1 MEKDTMGAIAT
12 QDLSRPR
19 AVGSGKGEKTSRPQP
34 VCIEVPV
41 TVHCG
46 CLSTDSGKREPFSES
61 TRTIIVFSN
70 GAVLRLK
77 TAVNPGQSIILTNE
91 HTGKKVLCHVV
102 TSKTYQ
108 NVAGYI
114 ELQFT
119 EPTVGFWGILFPGDG
134 SESQGA
140 PEAVGVSQTT
150 SRPQPLP
157 SAASHTNPPVVSTL
171 SSADGSINPTMLSPK
186 ASGAEYSAELGSVS
200 TPLAQPPHAVL
211 IQPKVVPLS
220 HAEEHASIAEPVV
233 FSLERKAATP
243 APPAAKPRE
252 DDEIAAFIGRLMFE
266 EPETESAQA
275 TPRRSPFIVL
285 IAAELLLVALAGG
298 GWYWWHNRVRA
309 TTPNLFPQSANVATS
324 MSVLP
329 AANTRTAPLVSSPV
343 PETLKTVE
351 ASDPSSVAAEKPAES
366 HEAPN
371 AAGKKPAAIF
381 HFRLSRPHAK
391 RSSSL
396 AKVPEAAEGID
407 SAPEVSS
414 RVSAE
419 GLSALIAGSGL
430 QPAAPKPE
438 RPIGGEVKAARLISS
453 ASPAYPPLARS
464 QGVEGDVTLD
474 ALIDETGRVTKIKT
488 ISGPELLQQA
498 AAAAVRQWKYEPAT
512 LHGNAVPMHVTVTVK
527 FRTH

>member
-19 AVGSGKGEKTSRPQP
+19 AGEKSSRPQP

-70 GAVLRLK
+70 GAVLRLR

-114 ELQFT
+114 ELQFA

-134 SESQGA
+134 SESHVALGSA
-140 PEAVGVSQTT
+140 GVSQEPFK
-150 SRPQPLP
+150 PQPPP
-157 SAASHTNPPVVSTL
+157 SAASHTTPPVASTH
-171 SSADGSINPTMLSPK
+171 SSAAGSINSGSLSPK
-186 ASGAEYSAELGSVS
+186 ASGAEYSAALGSVS
-200 TPLAQPPHAVL
+200 TPLTQPPHAGL

-233 FSLERKAATP
+233 LSREREAATP
-243 APPAAKPRE
+243 ALPAAEPRE
-252 DDEIAAFIGRLMFE
+252 DQEIAAFISRLMFE

-275 TPRRSPFIVL
+275 MPRRSPWITL
-285 IAAELLLVALAGG
+285 IAAELLLVTLAGG
-298 GWYWWHNRVRA
+298 GWYWWHNRVRVSG
-309 TTPNLFPQSANVATS
+309 PNLIPQSANATTP
-324 MSVLP
+324 MSGLP
-329 AANTRTAPLVSSPV
+329 PANTQTAPLASSPV
-343 PETLKTVE
+343 PS
-351 ASDPSSVAAEKPAES
+351 APAENPAQS

-371 AAGKKPAAIF
+371 AASIKPAAIS
-381 HFRLSRPHAK
+381 HFRLS
-391 RSSSL
+391 
-396 AKVPEAAEGID
+396 
-407 SAPEVSS
+407 
-414 RVSAE
+414 VSAE
-419 GLSALIAGSGL
+419 GLSALMAGSGL
-430 QPAAPKPE
+430 QPAAPKP
-438 RPIGGEVKAARLISS
+438 IGGKVEMARLISS
-453 ASPAYPPLARS
+453 TPPVYPPLARS

-474 ALIDETGRVTKIKT
+474 ALIDETGRVTRIKT
-488 ISGPELLQQA
+488 ISGPILLQDA

-512 LHGNAVPMHVTVTVK
+512 LDGKAVPIHLTVTVK
-527 FRTH
+527 FRIR

>member
-1 MEKDTMGAIAT
+1 MGAIAT

-41 TVHCG
+41 TVHGG
-46 CLSTDSGKREPFSES
+46 CLSGDSGRREPFSET

-77 TAVNPGQSIILTNE
+77 TAVNPGQLIFLTNE

-102 TSKTYQ
+102 KSKTYQ

-134 SESQGA
+134 SESQRAPGA
-140 PEAVGVSQTT
+140 AGSQAP
-150 SRPQPLP
+150 SGPQPLP
-157 SAASHTNPPVVSTL
+157 LAASHTTPPVVSTH
-171 SSADGSINPTMLSPK
+171 SSPAGSINPGLLSPK
-186 ASGAEYSAELGSVS
+186 APGAEYSAALGSIS
-200 TPLAQPPHAVL
+200 TPLTQPPHASL
-211 IQPKVVPLS
+211 IQQNVVPLS
-220 HAEEHASIAEPVV
+220 HPEEHASIAEPVV
-233 FSLERKAATP
+233 FSREREAATP
-243 APPAAKPRE
+243 APPAAKARE
-252 DDEIAAFIGRLMFE
+252 DAEIAAFIGRLMFE

-275 TPRRSPFIVL
+275 TPRRSSLIAL
-285 IAAELLLVALAGG
+285 IAAELLLVALAAG
-298 GWYWWHNRVRA
+298 GWYWWHNRVRVTA
-309 TTPNLFPQSANVATS
+309 PNLFPQSANVATPT
-324 MSVLP
+324 SVLP
-329 AANTRTAPLVSSPV
+329 PANTRTAPLVSSPV
-343 PETLKTVE
+343 PEALKTVE
-351 ASDPSSVAAEKPAES
+351 ASGPSSAPAENPAES
-366 HEAPN
+366 HEARS
-371 AAGKKPAAIF
+371 AAGKKPAAIS

-391 RSSSL
+391 HTSSL

-407 SAPEVSS
+407 SAPEISS

-419 GLSALIAGSGL
+419 GLSALMAGSGL

-438 RPIGGEVKAARLISS
+438 WPIGGEVKAARLISS
-453 ASPAYPPLARS
+453 APTAYPPLARS
-464 QGVEGDVTLD
+464 QGVEGDVILD

-498 AAAAVRQWKYEPAT
+498 AAAAIRQWRYEPAT
-512 LHGNAVPMHVTVTVK
+512 LGGKAVPMHLTVTVR
-527 FRTH
+527 FRTR

>member
-1 MEKDTMGAIAT
+1 MGAIAT
-12 QDLSRPR
+12 QDLSRPL
-19 AVGSGKGEKTSRPQP
+19 AGEKSSRSHP

-46 CLSTDSGKREPFSES
+46 YLSTDSGKREPFSES

-102 TSKTYQ
+102 TSKTYE

-134 SESQGA
+134 SESQRA
-140 PEAVGVSQTT
+140 GVSQAA

-157 SAASHTNPPVVSTL
+157 PAASNTTSPVVSTH
-171 SSADGSINPTMLSPK
+171 SSAAGSINARMLSPK
-186 ASGAEYSAELGSVS
+186 APSAEYSSALGSVS

-220 HAEEHASIAEPVV
+220 HAEEHASIAEPV
-233 FSLERKAATP
+233 FFPLEREAATP
-243 APPAAKPRE
+243 APLAAKPRE

-275 TPRRSPFIVL
+275 TPRRSPLIAL

-298 GWYWWHNRVRA
+298 GWYWWHNRVRVTA
-309 TTPNLFPQSANVATS
+309 PNLFPQSANLTTS
-324 MSVLP
+324 TSVLP
-329 AANTRTAPLVSSPV
+329 PANTRTAPLVSSPV
-343 PETLKTVE
+343 PEALKTVE
-351 ASDPSSVAAEKPAES
+351 ASGPTSAPAEKPAES

-371 AAGKKPAAIF
+371 AASKKPAAIS
-381 HFRLSRPHAK
+381 HSRVSRPNAK
-391 RSSSL
+391 RRASL
-396 AKVPEAAEGID
+396 AKVPEAPEGID
-407 SAPEVSS
+407 AAPENSS

-419 GLSALIAGSGL
+419 GLSALIARSGL

-453 ASPAYPPLARS
+453 VPPAYPPLARS
-464 QGVEGDVTLD
+464 QGVEGDITLD

-498 AAAAVRQWKYEPAT
+498 AAAAVRQWKYEPAA
-512 LHGNAVPMHVTVTVK
+512 LDGKAVPMHLTVTIK
-527 FRTH
+527 FRTR

>member
-1 MEKDTMGAIAT
+1 MGAIAT
-12 QDLSRPR
+12 QDLSRPP
-19 AVGSGKGEKTSRPQP
+19 AVGSGKDEKTSRPQP

-46 CLSTDSGKREPFSES
+46 CLSTDSLKREPFSES

-102 TSKTYQ
+102 KSKTYQ

-134 SESQGA
+134 SESQRAPGA
-140 PEAVGVSQTT
+140 AGVSQAA
-150 SRPQPLP
+150 SRPQPP
-157 SAASHTNPPVVSTL
+157 AASNTTSPVVSTH
-171 SSADGSINPTMLSPK
+171 SSAAGSINPRMLSPK
-186 ASGAEYSAELGSVS
+186 APGAEYSSALGSVS

-220 HAEEHASIAEPVV
+220 HAEEHSSIAEPVV
-233 FSLERKAATP
+233 FPLEREAATP
-243 APPAAKPRE
+243 APPAATPRE
-252 DDEIAAFIGRLMFE
+252 DAEIAAFIGRLMFD
-266 EPETESAQA
+266 EPKTESAQA
-275 TPRRSPFIVL
+275 TPRRSPLIAL
-285 IAAELLLVALAGG
+285 IAAELLLVAMAGG
-298 GWYWWHNRVRA
+298 GWYWWHKRVRVTA
-309 TTPNLFPQSANVATS
+309 PNLFPQSANVATS

-329 AANTRTAPLVSSPV
+329 PANTRTTPLVSSPV
-343 PETLKTVE
+343 PEALKTVE
-351 ASDPSSVAAEKPAES
+351 ASGHSSAPAENPAES
-366 HEAPN
+366 REAPN
-371 AAGKKPAAIF
+371 AASKKPAAIS
-381 HFRLSRPHAK
+381 HSRLSRPHAK
-391 RSSSL
+391 RRASL
-396 AKVPEAAEGID
+396 AKVPEAPEGID

-453 ASPAYPPLARS
+453 VPPAYPPLARS
-464 QGVEGDVTLD
+464 QGVEGDIALD

-498 AAAAVRQWKYEPAT
+498 AAAAVRQWKYEPAA
-512 LHGNAVPMHVTVTVK
+512 LDGKAVPMHLTVTVK
-527 FRTH
+527 FRTR

>member
-1 MEKDTMGAIAT
+1 MGAIAT

-19 AVGSGKGEKTSRPQP
+19 AVGSGKSEKTSRPQP

-41 TVHCG
+41 TVHGG
-46 CLSTDSGKREPFSES
+46 CLSTESGKREPFSES

-77 TAVNPGQSIILTNE
+77 TAVNPGQSIILANE

-102 TSKTYQ
+102 KSKTYQ
-108 NVAGYI
+108 DVASYI

-134 SESQGA
+134 SESQSAPGA
-140 PEAVGVSQTT
+140 ADVSRVP

-157 SAASHTNPPVVSTL
+157 SAASHTTPPVASAQ
-171 SSADGSINPTMLSPK
+171 SSAAGSINPGLLSPK
-186 ASGAEYSAELGSVS
+186 APGAEYSAALGSVS
-200 TPLAQPPHAVL
+200 TPLAQPPHAGL

-220 HAEEHASIAEPVV
+220 HAEEHARIAEPVV
-233 FSLERKAATP
+233 FSREREAATHH
-243 APPAAKPRE
+243 RE
-252 DDEIAAFIGRLMFE
+252 ALRRVEQAEIAAFISRLMFD

-275 TPRRSPFIVL
+275 TPGRSPLIAL

-298 GWYWWHNRVRA
+298 GWYWWHNRVRVTA
-309 TTPNLFPQSANVATS
+309 PNFFPQSANVATS
-324 MSVLP
+324 MGVLP
-329 AANTRTAPLVSSPV
+329 PANTRTTPLVSSPV
-343 PETLKTVE
+343 PEALKTVE
-351 ASDPSSVAAEKPAES
+351 VSGPSSVPAEEPAES
-366 HEAPN
+366 HEAPS
-371 AAGKKPAAIF
+371 AASKKPAAIS

-407 SAPEVSS
+407 STPEVPS
-414 RVSAE
+414 RVFPE

-430 QPAAPKPE
+430 QPAARKP
-438 RPIGGEVKAARLISS
+438 ARLISS
-453 ASPAYPPLARS
+453 TPPAYPPLARS

-474 ALIDETGRVTKIKT
+474 ALIDETGRVTSIKT
-488 ISGPELLQQA
+488 ISGPGLLQQA

-512 LHGNAVPMHVTVTVK
+512 LDGNAVPMHLTVTVK
-527 FRTH
+527 FRMR

>member
-1 MEKDTMGAIAT
+1 MGAIAT

-19 AVGSGKGEKTSRPQP
+19 AVGSGKGEKSSRPQP

-61 TRTIIVFSN
+61 SRTIIVFSN

-114 ELQFT
+114 ELQFI

-134 SESQGA
+134 SEPQRA
-140 PEAVGVSQTT
+140 PRAAGPQAPSG
-150 SRPQPLP
+150 PQPLP
-157 SAASHTNPPVVSTL
+157 VAASHTTPPVVSAH
-171 SSADGSINPTMLSPK
+171 SSAAGSIDPGLLSPK
-186 ASGAEYSAELGSVS
+186 ASGVEYSAALGSIS
-200 TPLAQPPHAVL
+200 TPFAQPPHAVL

-220 HAEEHASIAEPVV
+220 QAKEHASIAEPVV
-233 FSLERKAATP
+233 FSREREAATP
-243 APPAAKPRE
+243 APPAAKLRE
-252 DDEIAAFIGRLMFE
+252 DAEIAAFIGRLMFE
-266 EPETESAQA
+266 EPETESVQA
-275 TPRRSPFIVL
+275 TPRRAPLIAL

-298 GWYWWHNRVRA
+298 GWYWWHNRVRVTA
-309 TTPNLFPQSANVATS
+309 PNLFPQSANVATT
-324 MSVLP
+324 MSVLRP
-329 AANTRTAPLVSSPV
+329 ANSGTAPLVSSPV
-343 PETLKTVE
+343 PEALKTVE
-351 ASDPSSVAAEKPAES
+351 ASGPSSAPAGNPAES
-366 HEAPN
+366 HEKPN
-371 AAGKKPAAIF
+371 AASKKPAAISQ
-381 HFRLSRPHAK
+381 FRLSRPHVR

-407 SAPEVSS
+407 SAPEISS
-414 RVSAE
+414 RASAE
-419 GLSALIAGSGL
+419 GLGALIAGSGL

-453 ASPAYPPLARS
+453 APPAYPPLARS
-464 QGVEGDVTLD
+464 QGMEGDVTLD

-488 ISGPELLQQA
+488 ISGPGLLQQA
-498 AAAAVRQWKYEPAT
+498 AAAAVRQWKYEPAI
-512 LHGNAVPMHVTVTVK
+512 LGGKAVPIHITVTLK
-527 FRTH
+527 FRMR

>member
-19 AVGSGKGEKTSRPQP
+19 AGEKSSRPQP

-70 GAVLRLK
+70 GAVLRLR

-114 ELQFT
+114 ELQFA

-134 SESQGA
+134 SESQRAPGA
-140 PEAVGVSQTT
+140 AGVSQAA

-157 SAASHTNPPVVSTL
+157 PAAPNTTPPVVSTH
-171 SSADGSINPTMLSPK
+171 SSAACSTNPRMLSPN
-186 ASGAEYSAELGSVS
+186 APGVEYSAALGSVS
-200 TPLAQPPHAVL
+200 TPLAQSPHAVL
-211 IQPKVVPLS
+211 IRPEVVPLS
-220 HAEEHASIAEPVV
+220 HAEEHASIADPVV
-233 FSLERKAATP
+233 FPLEREAATP

-252 DDEIAAFIGRLMFE
+252 DDEIAAFINRLMFE
-266 EPETESAQA
+266 EPETESARA
-275 TPRRSPFIVL
+275 TPRRSPLIAL
-285 IAAELLLVALAGG
+285 IAAELLLVAMAGG
-298 GWYWWHNRVRA
+298 GWYWWHNRVRV
-309 TTPNLFPQSANVATS
+309 TTPNFFPQSANVATS
-324 MSVLP
+324 TSVLAP
-329 AANTRTAPLVSSPV
+329 ANTRTTPLVSSTV

-351 ASDPSSVAAEKPAES
+351 IPGHSSAPPENPAES
-366 HEAPN
+366 HEKPN
-371 AAGKKPAAIF
+371 EASKKPAAIF
-381 HFRLSRPHAK
+381 HSRLSRPHAK
-391 RSSSL
+391 PSSSL

-407 SAPEVSS
+407 SAPEISS

-438 RPIGGEVKAARLISS
+438 RPIGGEVKAALLISS
-453 ASPAYPPLARS
+453 VPPAYPRLARS

-474 ALIDETGRVTKIKT
+474 ALIDVTGRVTKIKT

-512 LHGNAVPMHVTVTVK
+512 LDGKVVPMHLTVTVK
-527 FRTH
+527 FRTR